1 MVRARATSSRV
12 TARPV
17 TARPVTAPTRGV
29 NAAVLRLQRSVGNRA
44 LTRVLAT
51 GQRPLARFAE
61 REHKLIGDTAYGSE
75 DQLTLAEGLT
85 MSYGDAVAL
94 GDFYESFDRM
104 KDIAAIPGI
113 HVGSQAELRYALE
126 VDIRGGRD
134 AEQIRKAGMNKRW
147 DKYAQYHREQLN
159 SLYDH
164 RNIAHF
170 PNPVEGD
177 LGRSR
182 QELDERK
189 DGGGPLGGGAAYRK
203 WHREALRKA
212 VEAARS
218 GTPLD
223 EAFLT
228 DGFACHFLTD
238 AYSAGHITT
247 PRKSIKDYWDPMVKD
262 FDKKLARWLTDKIEH
277 GKWHWYERGGAYLV
291 KGQSIGNETLAQLT
305 HKLGGTSF
313 GDLVSLIVH
322 DVSGA
327 RGVDATVNG
336 TPIHL
341 VGDGGILDED
351 GRPRAA
357 GAATFQAAVAAV
369 SASLDELRDAYIAA
383 DAHGTDLKAFEAA
396 VTQADGLYAAERLI
410 PVPAHGSSVPWKF
423 KTVEALLL
431 DADVDQALSIW
442 GQVRGREFAGMLS
455 DFPPAAQVA
464 VQKALV
470 EPLASGDEDRIRVM
484 LLEIINQRI

>member
-1 MVRARATSSRV
+1 MVRGRTTRSSV
-12 TARPV
+12 VLGPV
-17 TARPVTAPTRGV
+17 SVPTREAD
-29 NAAVLRLQRSVGNRA
+29 AAILRLQRSVGNRGLSRLVA
-44 LTRVLAT
+44 SAR
-51 GQRPLARFAE
+51 RPLARFAE

-75 DQLTLAEGLT
+75 DQLTLAKGLT

-104 KDIAAIPGI
+104 KEIAAIPGI
-113 HVGSQAELRYALE
+113 HVGTQGELRYALE
-126 VDIRGGRD
+126 VDIRGGRK

-147 DKYAQYHREQLN
+147 DKYAQYHHEQLDA
-159 SLYDH
+159 LYDD
-164 RNIAHF
+164 RNIGHF

-177 LGRSR
+177 LGRPR
-182 QELDERK
+182 RELDERK
-189 DGGGPLGGGAAYRK
+189 DTGGGPLGAGATYRK

-212 VEAARS
+212 VDAARG
-218 GTPLD
+218 GTTLD

-262 FDKKLARWLTDKIEH
+262 FDKKLIRWLTDRIGH
-277 GKWHWYERGGAYLV
+277 GKWHSYERGGAYLV
-291 KGQSIGNETLAQLT
+291 KGQSIEKETLAQLT
-305 HKLGGTSF
+305 HKLGGKGF

-322 DVSGA
+322 DVNGA

-336 TPIHL
+336 KPIHL

-351 GRPRAA
+351 GQSRAS

-369 SASLDELRDAYIAA
+369 STSLDEVRDAYIAA
-383 DAHGTDLKAFEAA
+383 GAHGTDVPTFEAG
-396 VTQADGLYAAERLI
+396 VTRADGLYAAERLI
-410 PVPAHGSSVPWKF
+410 PIPTQGSSVPWKF
-423 KTVEALLL
+423 KTVEDLLL

-442 GQVRGREFAGMLS
+442 GQVRAREFGEMLS
-455 DFPPAAQVA
+455 DFPEAARAA

-470 EPLASGDEDRIRVM
+470 EPLASGDEDRIRVI
-484 LLEIINQRI
+484 LLEIINQRL